1 RTGDSNRSVLRQGQ
15 RYILSCLKCD
25 HLVSFY
31 TLLYRAVTVR
41 SPYPAIQTVGREHFG
56 EGGRTGLIFLNG
68 DLHSDDACGIMVI
81 GVVAMGSQK
90 NGLCRMMPGKRH

>member
-1 RTGDSNRSVLRQGQ
+1 MAVERKFGNDTSTALAAVHVLAKQE
-15 RYILSCLKCD
+15 S
-25 HLVSFY
+25 
-31 TLLYRAVTVR
+31 
-41 SPYPAIQTVGREHFG
+41 AIQTVGRENFG